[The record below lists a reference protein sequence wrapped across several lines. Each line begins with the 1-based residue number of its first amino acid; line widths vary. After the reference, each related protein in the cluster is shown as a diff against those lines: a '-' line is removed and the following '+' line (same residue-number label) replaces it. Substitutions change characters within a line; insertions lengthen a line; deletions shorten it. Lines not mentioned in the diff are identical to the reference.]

1 MTPRLL
7 VIDDNRDGL
16 TLLTRALLRDEPGVE
31 VRWVDSPQDLDA
43 ALARE
48 TYSLVITDYHL
59 RWTDGL
65 SIVRRIKAG
74 WPQLPIIMLTETG
87 DEEVAVEAMKSGLDD
102 YVVKTPPHVARL
114 PVAIRAA
121 LTRAAERQASAEL
134 ESRYRSLFDTLP
146 IALYRATPKGRILYA
161 NPALARLLGV
171 ADPSALVGV
180 DVADFCVDRAARRA
194 LLDPAPDE
202 DVFRRVVELRRP
214 DGTTLWAESTGR
226 VIRASSG
233 EVLHLDGILQDVSD
247 RARAEQALRASEE
260 RVRELLENASDVI
273 YSLDLQGRITA
284 INPAGERLLGVPAGE
299 AIGVEIWNLIAPV
312 HRRAMREAFE
322 QKLAGADQTTYEIE
336 AARPDGAP
344 LVLEVTSRLVYR
356 DGQPVGIHGFARD
369 VTPRRRAEEQVR
381 FQARLLDAV
390 GQAVTATDRRG
401 RITYWNR
408 QAEAIYGWS
417 AAEVLGRM
425 AVDLMPAPHA
435 RELAEDVRNRVF
447 RGEMW
452 SGEFPMRRR
461 DGTEFPALVTTAPVT
476 DDAGRVVGLIG
487 VASDISPLKRAEAE
501 IRRLNADLEQRVYD
515 RTRAL
520 ADRERELA
528 EAKGLLEHLIA
539 ASPGVIFRGDLR
551 TGALTYVSDNIEWM
565 TGYPAA
571 SFVGSLESLWALVH
585 PDDRP
590 HIRERMA
597 QAIAARE
604 PAVELEYRFPH
615 RDGAVRWFY
624 LVARLEYDASG
635 APASIVGYALDITS
649 RKETEEALR
658 LAKREADAANQAKNE
673 FLSRM
678 SHELRTPLNAVLGFG
693 QLLELDDLSEE
704 QRASV
709 GHIMRA
715 GRHLL
720 DLINEVLDISRI
732 EAGQFAVSL
741 EPVPLRE
748 VAREAADLIRP
759 LAAELGVHVECRV
772 AEDGHVLADRKRLG
786 QVLLNLGS
794 NAVKYNRAGGS
805 VWITTAAAAEGRRR
819 ILVADTGPGIDPAM
833 LPRLFRPFE
842 RLSTG
847 PTAIEGTGLGLALSK
862 RLVDAMGGAIGVD
875 SRPGEG
881 STFWVELPVA
891 AAPLARPGR
900 EARETLDAGGSDGR
914 LTVLYVEDNLPNL
927 ELIRGVLAHRPAVR
941 LISAMQGQLGLDLAR
956 EHRPGLILLDLH
968 LPDLRGDEV
977 LRRLRADP
985 RTRGIPVVVISA
997 DVTPGQIDRMLG
1009 AGVVAYLTKPI
1020 DVRRLI
1026 ELVDATA
1033 VVEAGRDA

>member
-1 MTPRLL
+1 MVQR
-7 VIDDNRDGL
+7 V
-16 TLLTRALLRDEPGVE
+16 
-31 VRWVDSPQDLDA
+31 
-43 ALARE
+43 
-48 TYSLVITDYHL
+48 
-59 RWTDGL
+59 
-65 SIVRRIKAG
+65 
-74 WPQLPIIMLTETG
+74 
-87 DEEVAVEAMKSGLDD
+87 
-102 YVVKTPPHVARL
+102 
-114 PVAIRAA
+114 PVAG
-121 LTRAAERQASAEL
+121 
-134 ESRYRSLFDTLP
+134 LFDTLP
-146 IALYRATPKGRILYA
+146 IALYRTTAAGRLCYA

-171 ADPSALVGV
+171 ADPSALVGA
-180 DVADFCVDRAARRA
+180 DVFDFCADPAARRA
-194 LLDPAPDE
+194 LLDPPPDE
-202 DVFRRVVELRRP
+202 DLFRRVVELRRL
-214 DGTTLWAESTGR
+214 DGTTLWAESTGC
-226 VIRASSG
+226 VIRDSSG
-233 EVLHLDGILQDVSD
+233 EVVALEGILQDVTD
-247 RARAEQALRASEE
+247 RVRAEQALRASEE

-273 YSLDLQGRITA
+273 YSLDLQGRVTA
-284 INPAGERLLGVPAGE
+284 INPAGERLLGVPASE
-299 AIGVEIWNLIAPV
+299 AVGMEIWNLIAPA

-322 QKLAGADQTTYEIE
+322 RKLAGADQTTYEIE
-336 AARPDGAP
+336 AARPDGTP
-344 LVLEVTSRLVYR
+344 LVLEVTSRLVSR
-356 DGQPVGIHGFARD
+356 DGRPIGIHGFARD

-417 AAEVLGRM
+417 AAEVLGRV
-425 AVDLMPAPHA
+425 AVEVTPAPHA
-435 RELAEDVRNRVF
+435 RELAEEVRDRVF
-447 RGEMW
+447 RGETW

-461 DGTEFPALVTTAPVT
+461 DGTEFPALVTAAPVT
-476 DDAGRVVGLIG
+476 DEAGHVVGLIG

-501 IRRLNADLEQRVYD
+501 IRRLNADLEQRVLD

-528 EAKGLLEHLIA
+528 EAKGFLERLIA
-539 ASPGVIFRGDLR
+539 SSPGVIFRGDLR

-565 TGYPAA
+565 TGYPAGRFA
-571 SFVGSLESLWALVH
+571 GSLESLWALVH

-590 HIRERMA
+590 HVHDRMV

-624 LVARLEYDASG
+624 LVARLEYGASG
-635 APASIVGYALDITS
+635 APESIVGHALDITA

-704 QRASV
+704 HRASV
-709 GHIMRA
+709 GHIVRA

-720 DLINEVLDISRI
+720 ELINEILDISRI

-741 EPVPLRE
+741 EPVPLHE
-748 VAREAADLIRP
+748 VAREAAALIRP
-759 LAAELGVHVECRV
+759 LAVELGVRVECLV
-772 AEDGHVLADRKRLG
+772 ADDGYVLADRKRLE

-805 VWITTAAAAEGRRR
+805 VWITATAAADGRRR
-819 ILVADTGPGIDPAM
+819 ILVADTGPGIDPTM
-833 LPRLFRPFE
+833 IPRLFRPFE
-842 RLSTG
+842 RLSTA
-847 PTAIEGTGLGLALSK
+847 PTAVEGTGLGLALSK
-862 RLVDAMGGAIGVD
+862 RLVDAMGGTIGVD

-881 STFWVELPVA
+881 STFWVELPLAVV
-891 AAPLARPGR
+891 PPARPRR
-900 EARETLDAGGSDGR
+900 EARKHLEARGSDAR
-914 LTVLYVEDNLPNL
+914 LTVLYIEDNLPNL
-927 ELIRGVLAHRPAVR
+927 ELIQGVLTHRPAVR

-968 LPDLRGDEV
+968 LPDLPGDEV

-1009 AGVVAYLTKPI
+1009 AGVAAYLTKPI

-1033 VVEAGRDA
+1033 VVGAGRDA